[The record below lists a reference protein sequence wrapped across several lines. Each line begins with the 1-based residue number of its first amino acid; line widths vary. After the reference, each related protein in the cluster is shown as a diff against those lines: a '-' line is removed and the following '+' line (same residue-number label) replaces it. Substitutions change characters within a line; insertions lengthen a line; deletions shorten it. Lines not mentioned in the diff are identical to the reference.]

1 MRKRSLLSCMLLIVA
16 ALFAF
21 AGCTKKA
28 SSTDAVVVGI
38 QQDLDSLDPH
48 KVEAAGTREVLF
60 NVFEGL
66 VKPSSTGEMKG
77 AVAESYTVNDAGT
90 EYTFVLR
97 QGVKFHNGQTVT
109 AEDVKYSLDRAAGKL
124 EGQEAPLVSDFKT
137 VDSVEI
143 VDEKTIKLT
152 LSSANT
158 EFIAFMTAAIIPKG
172 YDDQAKNPVG
182 TGPYKYVSYT
192 PQDSFVMT
200 RFDDYWGDKAKIK
213 DVTFRIITNADSVV
227 MALKAGTIDIYP
239 YLTHQQA
246 KELTKDFNIEVG
258 PTNLVQALF
267 LNNDREPLNNA
278 DVRRALNMAMN
289 PKEIIDMVFGGYG
302 NEIGTHFIPALSLY
316 YDETTKDVYSY
327 NVEKAKQLLA
337 DAGYPNGFDLEI
349 TVPGNYEAHC
359 DTAEVLVDQFKKIGV
374 NAKIKK
380 VDWSTWLSDVYN
392 GREYQSTVVGVDAK
406 LAPGDVMKRFR
417 SDASNNFI
425 NYKNTEYDE
434 IYKKAIA
441 STSQEEKIKLYHQLQ
456 QMLTKDAASVYIQDP
471 AKLVAVKKGIEG
483 FLFYPLYVIDMST
496 IEYK

>member
-1 MRKRSLLSCMLLIVA
+1 MLLIAA

-48 KVEAAGTREVLF
+48 KVEAAGTREVMF

-66 VKPSSTGEMKG
+66 VKPNSDGEMKG

-97 QGVKFHNGQTVT
+97 KGVKFHNGQTVT

-124 EGQEAPLVSDFKT
+124 AGQEAPLVSDFKN
-137 VDSVEI
+137 VDRIEI
-143 VDEKTIKLT
+143 VDEKTIKVT
-152 LSSANT
+152 LKSANT
-158 EFIAFMTAAIIPKG
+158 EFIAFMTVAIIPKD
-172 YDDQAKNPVG
+172 YEDSAKNPIG
-182 TGPYKYVSYT
+182 TGPYKYVSFT

-200 RFDDYWGDKAKIK
+200 RFDDYWGTKPYIK
-213 DVTFRIITNADSVV
+213 DVTFRIITKADSVV

-267 LNNDREPLNNA
+267 LNNDVEPLNNV
-278 DVRRALNMAMN
+278 DVRRALNMAMD
-289 PKEIIDMVFGGYG
+289 PQKIIDKVFGGYG
-302 NEIGTHFIPALSLY
+302 NEIGSHFFPAFKLY
-316 YDETTKDVYSY
+316 YDETTKDIYKFD
-327 NVEKAKQLLA
+327 VEGAKKLLA
-337 DAGYPNGFDLEI
+337 DAGYPNGFDLVI
-349 TVPGNYEAHC
+349 TAPSNYKAHC
-359 DTAEVLVDQFKKIGV
+359 DTAGVLADQFKKIGV
-374 NAKIKK
+374 NATIKE

-392 GREYQSTVVGVDAK
+392 GRNYQATVVGVDAK
-406 LAPGDVMKRFR
+406 LAPGDLMKRFR

-425 NYKNTEYDE
+425 NYKNPEFDTLYD
-434 IYKKAIA
+434 KAIV
-441 STSQEEKIKLYHQLQ
+441 STSQEEKIELYHKLQ
-456 QMLTKDAASVYIQDP
+456 QMLTNDAASVYIQDP
-471 AKLVAVKKGIEG
+471 AKLVAIKKGIEG

-496 IEYK
+496 IQYK

>member
-1 MRKRSLLSCMLLIVA
+1 MKKRTLLSCMFLIVT
-16 ALFAF
+16 ALFAL
-21 AGCTKKA
+21 AGCGKKA

-48 KVEAAGTREVLF
+48 RVEAAGTREVLF

-66 VKPSSTGEMKG
+66 VKPNSSGEMKG
-77 AVAESYTVNDAGT
+77 AVAESYTVNAEGT

-124 EGQEAPLVSDFKT
+124 PGQEAPLVSDFKT
-137 VDSVEI
+137 VDQIEI
-143 VDEKTIKLT
+143 VDDKTIKLT
-152 LSSANT
+152 LSSPNT
-158 EFIAFMTAAIIPKG
+158 EFIAFMTVAIIPKD

-182 TGPYKYVSYT
+182 TGPYKYVSFT

-200 RFDDYWGDKAKIK
+200 RFDDYWGTKPYIK
-213 DVTFRIITNADSVV
+213 DVTFRIITNADSIVL
-227 MALKAGTIDIYP
+227 ALKAGTIDIYP

-267 LNNDREPLNNA
+267 LNNDKAPFDNA

-289 PKEIIDMVFGGYG
+289 PKEIIDSVFGGYG
-302 NEIGTHFIPALSLY
+302 NEIGSHFIPAFKLY
-316 YDETTKDVYSY
+316 YDETTKDIYQFD
-327 NVEKAKQLLA
+327 VEGAKKLLA
-337 DAGYPNGFDLEI
+337 DAGYPDGFTFEI
-349 TVPGNYEAHC
+349 TAPSNYEPHC
-359 DTAEVLVDQFKKIGV
+359 KTAEVLADQFKKIGV
-374 NAKIKK
+374 TAKIKK

-392 GREYQSTVVGVDAK
+392 GRNFEATVVGVDAK
-406 LAPGDVMKRFR
+406 LAPGDLMKRFR
-417 SDASNNFI
+417 TDASNNFI
-425 NYKNTEYDE
+425 NYKNPEFDKLYN
-434 IYKKAIA
+434 KAIV
-441 STSQEEKIKLYHQLQ
+441 STSQDEKVDLYHQMQ
-456 QMLTKDAASVYIQDP
+456 QMLAKDAASVYIQDP

-496 IEYK
+496 IQYK

>member
-1 MRKRSLLSCMLLIVA
+1 MKKRTLLSCMFLIVT
-16 ALFAF
+16 ALFAL
-21 AGCTKKA
+21 AGCGKKA

-66 VKPSSTGEMKG
+66 VKPTSSGEMKG

-124 EGQEAPLVSDFKT
+124 SGMEAPLVSDFKN
-137 VDSVEI
+137 VDTIEI

-152 LSSANT
+152 LSSPNT
-158 EFIAFMTAAIIPKG
+158 EFIAFMTVAIIPKD
-172 YDDQAKNPVG
+172 YNDQAKNPVG
-182 TGPYKYVSYT
+182 TGPYKFVSFT

-200 RFDDYWGDKAKIK
+200 RFDEYWGEKPHIK
-213 DVTFRIITNADSVV
+213 DGTFRIVTNAESVV

-267 LNNDREPLNNA
+267 LNNDKEPLNNV

-302 NEIGTHFIPALSLY
+302 NEIGSHFIPAFKLY
-316 YDETTKDVYSY
+316 YDETTKDIYKYDVDG
-327 NVEKAKQLLA
+327 AKKLLA
-337 DAGYPNGFDLEI
+337 DAGYPNGFEFVI

-359 DTAEVLVDQFKKIGV
+359 DTAEVLVEQFKKIGV
-374 NAKIKK
+374 TAKIKK

-392 GREYQSTVVGVDAK
+392 GRNYEATVVGVDAK
-406 LAPGDVMKRFR
+406 LAPGDLMKRFR
-417 SDASNNFI
+417 AEAPNNFI
-425 NYKNTEYDE
+425 NYKNPEFDALYN
-434 IYKKAIA
+434 KAIV
-441 STSQEEKIKLYHQLQ
+441 STSQNEKVELYHQMQ
-456 QMLTKDAASVYIQDP
+456 QMLAKDAASVYIQDP

-496 IEYK
+496 IQYK